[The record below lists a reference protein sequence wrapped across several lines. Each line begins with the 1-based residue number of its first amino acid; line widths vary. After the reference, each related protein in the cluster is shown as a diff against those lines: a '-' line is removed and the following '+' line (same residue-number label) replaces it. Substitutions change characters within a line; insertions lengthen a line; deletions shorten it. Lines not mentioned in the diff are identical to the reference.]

1 MKSSGAGNGK
11 QLQYS
16 SLKNPMN
23 SMERQKDMT
32 PEDES
37 PGQGVS
43 KCYWGRVEAVTHS
56 YSKNEVAGL
65 KQTGR
70 SVVDVSGGESQV

>member
-43 KCYWGRVEAVTHS
+43 YMLLGKSRGS
-56 YSKNEVAGL
+56 YSQL
-65 KQTGR
+65 Q
-70 SVVDVSGGESQV
+70 